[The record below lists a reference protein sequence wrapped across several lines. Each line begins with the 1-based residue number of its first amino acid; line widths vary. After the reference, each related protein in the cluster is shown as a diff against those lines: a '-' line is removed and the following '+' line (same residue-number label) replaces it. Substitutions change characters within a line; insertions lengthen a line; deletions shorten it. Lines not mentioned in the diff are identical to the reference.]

1 MQIQDI
7 VPPADSLKVEMLD
20 KVEKI
25 KADPSAFVEELAQKS
40 IDLGLKVLAALAI
53 YIIGAWLIS
62 LICKVLR
69 RYFTRRKA
77 EKTVI
82 SFVISFIRVILWAI
96 LIAIV
101 IGSLGIN
108 TSSIAALLAAG
119 GVTIG
124 MALSGTVQNFAGGL
138 ILLIF
143 KPFHAG
149 DVIEHNGQRGTV
161 TEINIISTKII
172 TPDGKVVVLPNGALS
187 SGSIINYSA
196 GALRRMDFY
205 VNVPYGT
212 DSAKCQEALLA
223 AARADE
229 RVLDATTPGADDP
242 FAAVA
247 AMEDSSVR
255 FLLRIWVRNED
266 YWPVNFAMNDALYTQ
281 LPAQG
286 LPFEYPQMEIRI
298 KN

>member
-7 VPPADSLKVEMLD
+7 IPPADSLKVEMLENVD
-20 KVEKI
+20 RI
-25 KADPSAFVEELAQKS
+25 KADPGAFVQELGQKA
-40 IDLGLKVLAALAI
+40 IEFGFKVLAALAI

-62 LICKVLR
+62 LIAKLLR
-69 RYFTRRKA
+69 RYFNRRQT
-77 EKTVI
+77 ETTVS
-82 SFVISFIRVILWAI
+82 SFVISLIRVILWAL

-101 IGSLGIN
+101 ISSLGIN

-143 KPFHAG
+143 KPFRAG
-149 DVIEHNGQRGTV
+149 DMIEYNGQIGKV
-161 TEINIISTKII
+161 SEINIIQTKII

-187 SGSIINYSA
+187 SGSLTNYSIRE
-196 GALRRMDFY
+196 LRRMDFY

-212 DSAKCQEALLA
+212 DAGACKEALLA
-223 AARADE
+223 AARSDE
-229 RVLDATTPGADDP
+229 RVLDATTEGAQDP
-242 FAAVA
+242 FAAIA
-247 AMEDSSVR
+247 SMDDSSVR
-255 FLLRIWVRNED
+255 FLLRIWVRNEE
-266 YWPVNFAMNDALYTQ
+266 YWNVNFAMNDILYTQ

-286 LPFEYPQMEIRI
+286 FPFEYPQMEIRI